1 MDTDT
6 IESIL
11 TTDLISL
18 SEPPA
23 EKAACIEF
31 LLDLAVDAGRVTDR
45 NAALDAL
52 LAREE
57 ETTTG
62 VGKGIGIPH
71 AQTEAVNR
79 PTVAFARSEEG
90 IDFGAMDGSPAHL
103 IFMILVPAGGDDE
116 HLSILSS
123 LSRSLMHDEVR
134 DSLYEAESP
143 EEVREVVTE
152 ALA

>member
-1 MDTDT
+1 MDTNT

-11 TTDLISL
+11 TTDLTSL

-71 AQTEAVNR
+71 TQTEAVDR

-90 IDFGAMDGSPAHL
+90 IDFGAMDGSLAHL
-103 IFMILVPAGGDDE
+103 IFMILVPAGGEDE